1 MCVTFCCCLWITVTL
16 LGCHLLRSALNIR
29 LKLTT
34 SLATLDEINIITS
47 YTLELSSYEGYSV
60 YFSQSDKDAIQKTV
74 ALIDIVLT
82 RIRMEISTAKISL
95 STKNIEI
102 AVKMLGDLNSIST
115 VFALLYNSSSSTT
128 NSTEISLIVTTISN
142 FAATLQSLGMMSN
155 FSLVIILKF

>member
-1 MCVTFCCCLWITVTL
+1 M
-16 LGCHLLRSALNIR
+16 LGFHLLRSALNIR

-128 NSTEISLIVTTISN
+128 NSTEISLIVTTITN